1 MSDTPI
7 AVLMPVYDDW
17 DAARVVIAR
26 VRTALR
32 GTPCTFVLV
41 DDGSDQLP
49 PADMATKDL
58 RIIRLRR
65 NLGHQRAICVGLCW
79 IRERL
84 RARRVVIMDADG
96 EDVPEDVATLLAT
109 FEGAGDRAV
118 TFARRRRRS
127 ERAGF
132 RALYTL
138 YRWLHLW
145 LTGISVRVGNFSV
158 VGAEHIERL
167 AVSSELWNHY
177 AASVFKSRLPIQ
189 EVPLDR
195 GRRLSGTSR
204 MNFVSLVLHGLSA
217 ISVFA
222 ETVVVRLIMALGVVA
237 IVMLALLASVVVI
250 RLRTS
255 LAIPGWATMSFGILL
270 VLLSQA
276 IGIGLVL
283 VMGIL
288 ATRQGTPFIPMR
300 DYQLFVLNVS
310 GD

>member
-1 MSDTPI
+1 MSDAPL

-17 DAARVVIAR
+17 DAARVVIGR

-41 DDGSDQLP
+41 DDGSEQSP

-109 FEGAGDRAV
+109 FDGAGDRAV
-118 TFARRRRRS
+118 TFAQRRRRS

-132 RALYTL
+132 RALYAL

-158 VGAEHIERL
+158 VGAGHIERL

-222 ETVVVRLIMALGVVA
+222 ETVVVRLIVALGVVA

-300 DYQLFVLNVS
+300 DYQLFVLDVS

>member
-1 MSDTPI
+1 MSAPAL

-17 DAARVVIAR
+17 ESARVVVSR
-26 VRTALR
+26 VRTALAGR
-32 GTPCTFVLV
+32 PCTFVLV
-41 DDGSDQLP
+41 DDASRLGVPSDIGG
-49 PADMATKDL
+49 KDI
-58 RIIRLRR
+58 RIVRLRR

-84 RARRVVIMDADG
+84 RVDTIVVMDSDG
-96 EDVPEDVATLLAT
+96 EDVPEDVPRLLDR
-109 FEGAGDRAV
+109 FESTGGRTV

-127 ERAGF
+127 ERIAF
-132 RALYTL
+132 RALYVL

-145 LTGISVRVGNFSV
+145 LTGIHVRVGNFSAIS
-158 VGAEHIERL
+158 AEHVERL

-189 EVPLDR
+189 EIPLDKA
-195 GRRLSGTSR
+195 RRISGTSR
-204 MNFVSLVLHGLSA
+204 MNFVGLVLHGLSA
-217 ISVFA
+217 ISVFT
-222 ETVVVRLIMALGVVA
+222 ETVVVRLLVALGVIAVL
-237 IVMLALLASVVVI
+237 MFALLVAVVII

-288 ATRQGTPFIPMR
+288 AARQGNAFIPMR
-300 DYQLFVLNVS
+300 DYQLFVLDVS

>member
-1 MSDTPI
+1 MSDAAL

-17 DAARVVIAR
+17 DAARVVVAR
-26 VRTALR
+26 VRAAL
-32 GTPCTFVLV
+32 GGKPCTFVLV
-41 DDGSDQLP
+41 DDASHQP
-49 PADMATKDL
+49 VPADMTSKDL
-58 RIIRLRR
+58 RVVRLRR

-84 RARRVVIMDADG
+84 RARRVIVMDADG
-96 EDVPEDVATLLAT
+96 EDLPEDVPALLEK
-109 FEGAGDRAV
+109 FDNAGGRAV

-127 ERAGF
+127 ERALF

-158 VGAEHIERL
+158 LSADHIERL
-167 AVSSELWNHY
+167 TVSSETWNHY
-177 AASVFKSRLPIQ
+177 AASVFKSRLPMQ
-189 EVPLDR
+189 EIPLDR
-195 GRRLSGTSR
+195 ARRISGTSR
-204 MNFVSLVLHGLSA
+204 MNFVSLVLHGLSG
-217 ISVFA
+217 ISVFT
-222 ETVVVRLIMALGVVA
+222 ETVVVRLLMALGVIAV
-237 IVMLALLASVVVI
+237 VMFALLASVVVI

-288 ATRQGTPFIPMR
+288 ATRQGTPFIPLR
-300 DYQLFVLNVS
+300 DYSLFVLDVS

>member
-1 MSDTPI
+1 MSDTPL
-7 AVLMPVYDDW
+7 AVLMPVFDVW
-17 DAARVVIAR
+17 DAARIVVAR
-26 VRTALR
+26 VRAALD
-32 GTPCTFVLV
+32 GAPCTFVLM
-41 DDGSDQLP
+41 DDASEQ
-49 PADMATKDL
+49 PAPTDMVSKDL

-84 RARRVVIMDADG
+84 RARRVVVMDADG
-96 EDVPEDVATLLAT
+96 EDLPEDVPALLEK
-109 FEGAGDRAV
+109 FESSGGRAV

-127 ERAGF
+127 ERALF
-132 RALYTL
+132 RALYMF
-138 YRWLHLW
+138 YRWLHLG

-158 VGAEHIERL
+158 LGADHIERL
-167 AVSSELWNHY
+167 AVSSESWNHY

-189 EVPLDR
+189 EIPLDR
-195 GRRLSGTSR
+195 ARRITGTSR
-204 MNFVSLVLHGLSA
+204 MNFVSLVLHGLSG

-222 ETVVVRLIMALGVVA
+222 ETVVVRLLMALGVVA
-237 IVMLALLASVVVI
+237 AVMFALLASVVVI

-288 ATRQGTPFIPMR
+288 ATRQATPFVPLR
-300 DYQLFVLNVS
+300 DYSLFVLDVS